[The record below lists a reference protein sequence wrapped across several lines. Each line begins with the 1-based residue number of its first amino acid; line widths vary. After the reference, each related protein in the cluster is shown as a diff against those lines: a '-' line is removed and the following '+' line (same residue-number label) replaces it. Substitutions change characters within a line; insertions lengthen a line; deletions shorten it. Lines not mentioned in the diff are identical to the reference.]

1 MQPALDSD
9 YPASW
14 YAATAR
20 GLVAPEPLQ
29 ESLRADVCVIGGGY
43 TGLSAALH
51 LRRQGAEVVLLEAR
65 RAGWG
70 ASGRNGGQIGSGQ
83 RREESELERLVGQQA
98 ARELWQL
105 AEDAKT
111 LVRELVARYRID
123 CGLAEGQLIVA
134 AKPQHAPE
142 LARRAER
149 LATVYGYDR
158 MRFLDRGELRQRLGT
173 DAYHGGILDRG
184 AMHLHPLNYAL
195 GLARACREA
204 GVRLCEGS
212 PALGYT
218 RSRPARVETPQ
229 GEVRA
234 DELVLACNG
243 YLQRLEPRLAGYI
256 MPLNNFIVAT
266 EPLADPAAL
275 IAGNVCVHDTRF
287 VVNYFRLS
295 PDGRLLFGGGENYR
309 RRFPRD
315 IAAFVRPVMLEIFPQ
330 LARSRID
337 YAWGGTLAITLNRLP
352 QLGHLAPNLWYA
364 QGFSGHGVSIGT
376 LAGQLLAEAI
386 AGRRQ
391 RFDRLATLPARR
403 FPGGTLLRWP
413 GMVAGMLYYALR
425 DRL

>member
-14 YAATAR
+14 YTATAR

-29 ESLRADVCVIGGGY
+29 ESLHADVCVIGGGY

-83 RREESELERLVGQQA
+83 RREESELEHLVGQQA

-111 LVRELVARYRID
+111 LVRELVARYRIACD
-123 CGLAEGQLIVA
+123 LAEGQLIVA
-134 AKPQHAPE
+134 AKPQHALE

-149 LATVYGYDR
+149 LAAVYGYER
-158 MRFLDRGELRQRLGT
+158 MRFLDRGELRQRLAT

-352 QLGHLAPNLWYA
+352 QLGRLEPNLWYA